1 MISLKRYL
9 DQVIETTPVER
20 HEDSLC
26 EAILRVYCDTLVQM
40 REGGVDACPELGP
53 ELSRGVKRIIESIS
67 TKPTVNSVI
76 ASETSV
82 RELLRGWGRRV
93 ASHYDQKA
101 TDVRDLLIIMS
112 RTAESLGNK
121 DDRVARR
128 LDRVTEQLTSIA
140 SLEDVSRMRA
150 SIEES
155 ARELKQSLEKMSA
168 EGKALVEHLRAEVST
183 YQTKVEKAERVSSC
197 DALTGLGSRH
207 WVEGRI
213 QERIDSGARFSIVLI
228 DIDGFHSVVEAYGNL
243 VGDWLLKE
251 FARELRS
258 SCRFTDIVGR
268 WGNDEFMI
276 ILDEVGIEIR
286 SQLER
291 LRTSVSRRYHVPG
304 RTGYVNIALTVA
316 LGLAE
321 HRAGEDVQA
330 VLERADGDLC
340 RQRSGAQKKTA

>member
-9 DQVIETTPVER
+9 DSSNEPRPVER
-20 HEDSLC
+20 HENSVCDAL
-26 EAILRVYCDTLVQM
+26 LRVYCNGLVHM
-40 REGGVDACPELGP
+40 REGGVDACPDLGP
-53 ELSRGVKRIIESIS
+53 ELSRGVKRIIESIGTS
-67 TKPTVNSVI
+67 PTADSMI
-76 ASETSV
+76 ASEASV

-93 ASHYDQKA
+93 ASHYGQKA

-121 DDRVARR
+121 DDRIARR

-140 SLEDVSRMRA
+140 SLEDLSRMRA

-155 ARELKQSLEKMSA
+155 ARELRQSLEKISA

-183 YQTKVEKAERVSSC
+183 YQTKLEKAERVSSC
-197 DALTGLGSRH
+197 DTLTGLGSRH

-213 QERIDSGARFSIVLI
+213 EERIDSGTRFSIVLI
-228 DIDGFHSVVEAYGNL
+228 DIDEFHSVVEAYGNL
-243 VGDWLLKE
+243 VGDLVLKE

-276 ILDEVGIEIR
+276 ILDEVGTEIR

-291 LRTSVSRRYHVPG
+291 LRLSVSKRYHVPG

-321 HRAGEDVQA
+321 HRSGEDVQA
-330 VLERADGDLC
+330 VLERADSDLC
-340 RQRSGAQKKTA
+340 RQRGKVQKKTA